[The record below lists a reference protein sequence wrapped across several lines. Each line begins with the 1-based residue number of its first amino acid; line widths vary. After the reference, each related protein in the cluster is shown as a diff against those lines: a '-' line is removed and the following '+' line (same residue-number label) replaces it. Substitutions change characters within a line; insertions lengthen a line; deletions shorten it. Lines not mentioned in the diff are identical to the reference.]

1 MNYEIDN
8 KINLVPSSDDDRDWI
23 LDSYYVGYYK
33 KNWIN
38 PKIEY
43 ELADRVI
50 LQGNYNYKENPSVL
64 NIEETINIIK
74 EWFNFQYFH
83 NKLNSITNLKTPRII
98 SPEAYV
104 ESRFEIQPLIPSLP
118 ALCILYDSCSL
129 KYNYPFLELFIV
141 VIYYL

>member
-1 MNYEIDN
+1 MNNEIDN

-50 LQGNYNYKENPSVL
+50 LQDNYNYK
-64 NIEETINIIK
+64 
-74 EWFNFQYFH
+74 
-83 NKLNSITNLKTPRII
+83 
-98 SPEAYV
+98 
-104 ESRFEIQPLIPSLP
+104 
-118 ALCILYDSCSL
+118 
-129 KYNYPFLELFIV
+129 
-141 VIYYL
+141 